1 MSRAMVFLCVMS
13 LGACVAAAAPNYSI
27 TPEPYLTGDLFTNPL
42 LPCVGQ
48 EISIIIRA
56 VCDGGAQQKPSARI
70 AILDAAGETVFEK
83 QLELTPSPAVQNDD
97 QKRDAPPSVPS
108 AEASVMWKCDHNGL
122 FTVRAGIDPE
132 NAVAESCESDNEAEL
147 VLPVVVTGKGR
158 KLHFPWYRESACA
171 RWCTC
176 ITSAEK
182 AQRLLERGIMPLA
195 WEYGGM
201 SWTNYDKELAKTD
214 PEAVLAE
221 FERLFYER
229 YSSTADVCGFG
240 IDEVGGYPESFALRA
255 SVASVKALA
264 RAKANMPSRFF
275 AVWNGGSLRP
285 EIAAYC
291 RQGADLLILETYL
304 WRALPDELG
313 SQDIYAALESRVE
326 PYVRAMDMF
335 QPAYANHCYTLFG
348 LDTSERPDRT
358 DVGELE
364 QVIRFIRHKFP
375 EMRGVGWYNG
385 GYGSYGLTRTE
396 ATDQHH
402 EAVQEKADQLCF
414 EYWIK
419 PCVTLME
426 KSLWISQK
434 PDGGKS
440 LVLAVSNIG
449 SVDSGSV
456 TVELFADGAP
466 VGAQWID
473 HVPAGAGRNENTVQI
488 RQPIDVVGG
497 SHTFKAI
504 ITSAP
509 GSTVLDDVVEL
520 TRYVP

>member
-1 MSRAMVFLCVMS
+1 MP
-13 LGACVAAAAPNYSI
+13 G
-27 TPEPYLTGDLFTNPL
+27 
-42 LPCVGQ
+42 
-48 EISIIIRA
+48 
-56 VCDGGAQQKPSARI
+56 
-70 AILDAAGETVFEK
+70 
-83 QLELTPSPAVQNDD
+83 
-97 QKRDAPPSVPS
+97 
-108 AEASVMWKCDHNGL
+108 AEAAVTWKSDHNGL
-122 FTVRAGIDPE
+122 FTVRTAIDPE

-158 KLHFPWYRESACA
+158 ELHFPWYRESVCA

-176 ITSAEK
+176 ITSAGK
-182 AQRLLERGIMPLA
+182 TQRVLERGIMPLA

-201 SWTNYDKELAKTD
+201 SWSGYDKELAKTD

-221 FERLFYER
+221 LERLFYEK

-335 QPAYANHCYTLFG
+335 QPAYENHCYTLFG

-375 EMRGVGWYNG
+375 EMRGVGG
-385 GYGSYGLTRTE
+385 TTAVTA
-396 ATDQHH
+396 ATGDAHRGNRS
-402 EAVQEKADQLCF
+402 APRGRATKADQLCF

-426 KSLWISQK
+426 KSCGSRGNRTAASHWFWPSIISAA
-434 PDGGKS
+434 S
-440 LVLAVSNIG
+440 
-449 SVDSGSV
+449 
-456 TVELFADGAP
+456 
-466 VGAQWID
+466 
-473 HVPAGAGRNENTVQI
+473 I
-488 RQPIDVVGG
+488 RE
-497 SHTFKAI
+497 A
-504 ITSAP
+504 
-509 GSTVLDDVVEL
+509 
-520 TRYVP
+520 